1 MFLPDAKFADGFTFL
16 LSKNTHAFCKKKQTP
31 LIQKLT
37 KSYFKTSSIEINCR
51 DVCFISIDIKAT
63 KEQLLNHFRQIRF
76 IGLSTGDNVEN
87 WPKMF

>member
-1 MFLPDAKFADGFTFL
+1 MQSLLMVLPSFSVKIHTLFV
-16 LSKNTHAFCKKKQTP
+16 KKTNP

-37 KSYFKTSSIEINCR
+37 KSYFKTSSIEINSH
-51 DVCFISIDIKAT
+51 DVCFIRIDIKAT

-87 WPKMF
+87 WPKMLSY